1 MRNTMLGLLF
11 LLGACMPDYRAF
23 PPPVHVS
30 GSGGDRWVV
39 DYPEPYNY
47 CAPTP
52 WGQQDFNFCYSDGC
66 CSWTTCDHN
75 WCCTYEYCMKWDSAD
90 TCVWRLDFEHCTS
103 WEQ

>member
-1 MRNTMLGLLF
+1 MLGLLF

-52 WGQQDFNFCYSDGC
+52 WGQQDFN
-66 CSWTTCDHN
+66 
-75 WCCTYEYCMKWDSAD
+75 
-90 TCVWRLDFEHCTS
+90 
-103 WEQ
+103 